1 MSGVVFCLSLSGCSS
16 TPQTNALSQLADPS
30 IARHME
36 LSEVPFF
43 PQQEYQCGPAALA
56 TILSYRDIDVSD
68 KALAKQVYLPHRR
81 GSLQIEMLAA
91 ARSYGML
98 SYPLEADLKN
108 ILLELNRGNPVLV
121 FQNLS
126 LAAWPQWHYAVV
138 VGYDL
143 DQKHLILRS
152 GEIKRHLVSMA
163 TFERT
168 WQRAKYWAYVIV
180 KPGEIPVTADPASYV
195 LANHALEEI
204 GFSSKAL
211 QGYRSA
217 VKRWPENSIVL
228 MALANSEY
236 AANHFQAAERFYK
249 REIELRPE
257 NADAWNNLAYNFVAR
272 KCVAQARQAVQCAL
286 KLNPD
291 SENIRQSF
299 EEISKLGLE
308 SAIACQVP
316 YCPQANGLLPQR

>member
-1 MSGVVFCLSLSGCSS
+1 MFNRLCARLLSGVVFCLSLSGCSS
-16 TPQTNALSQLADPS
+16 TPQTNALSNLMDVT

-43 PQQEYQCGPAALA
+43 PQKKYQCGPAALA
-56 TILSYRDIDVSD
+56 TILSYHDIDVAD
-68 KALAKQVYLPHRR
+68 EALAKQVYLPQRQ

-98 SYPLEADLKN
+98 SYPLEANLKD

-121 FQNLS
+121 FQNLA

-143 DQKHLILRS
+143 DKKHLILRS
-152 GEIKRHLVSMA
+152 GEIKRHLISMA

-180 KPGEIPVTADPASYV
+180 QPGEIPATADAASYV
-195 LANHALEEI
+195 LANHALEQV
-204 GFSSKAL
+204 GFSGEAL

-217 VKRWPENSIVL
+217 VKRWPKNSIVL
-228 MALANSEY
+228 MARANSEY
-236 AANHFQAAERFYK
+236 AAGHYQAAEKFYK
-249 REIELRPE
+249 REIELRPQ
-257 NADAWNNLAYNFVAR
+257 NADAWNNLAYNFAAR
-272 KCVAQARQAVQCAL
+272 KCSAQARQAVQCAL
-286 KLNPD
+286 KLDPD
-291 SENIRQSF
+291 NGNIRQSF
-299 EEISKLGLE
+299 QQIQKLPLE
-308 SAIACQVP
+308 NAGDCQLPACP
-316 YCPQANGLLPQR
+316 

>member
-1 MSGVVFCLSLSGCSS
+1 MFDRICARLLSGVVFFLTLSGCSS
-16 TPQTNALSQLADPS
+16 TPQTNALSKLVDVS

-43 PQQEYQCGPAALA
+43 PQREYQCGPAALA
-56 TILSYRDIDVSD
+56 TILSYRDIDVAD
-68 KALAKQVYLPHRR
+68 EALANQVYLPHRQ

-152 GEIKRHLVSMA
+152 GEIERHLISMA

-180 KPGEIPVTADPASYV
+180 KPGEIPATADAASYV
-195 LANHALEEI
+195 LANHALEEV
-204 GFSSKAL
+204 GFSNEAL

-217 VKRWPENSIVL
+217 VKRWPKNSIVL

-236 AANHFQAAERFYK
+236 AAKHFQAAERFYK

-272 KCVAQARQAVQCAL
+272 KCSAQARQAIRCAL

-299 EEISKLGLE
+299 QEIQALGQD
-308 SAIACQVP
+308 SGTDCRVP
-316 YCPQANGLLPQR
+316 SCP